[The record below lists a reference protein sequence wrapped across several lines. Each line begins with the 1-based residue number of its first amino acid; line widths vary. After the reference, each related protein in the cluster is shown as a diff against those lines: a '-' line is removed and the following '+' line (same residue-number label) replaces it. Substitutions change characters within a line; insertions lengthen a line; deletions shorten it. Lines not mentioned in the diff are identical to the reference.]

1 MLDVNPDNVCRLV
14 ELAREFHAKESVV
27 LPDDASHSLDELPL
41 DVLENHEGDLVLEE
55 FRAIVADLEP
65 SQQQEVVALL
75 WLGRED
81 GTFEEW
87 DSLLEIAR
95 DEWTPNTADYLIG
108 HPMLADFLAEGLAMH
123 GHTCE
128 GSDLV

>member
-65 SQQQEVVALL
+65 SQQQEIVALL

-87 DSLLEIAR
+87 DSLLETAR

-128 GSDLV
+128 DSDLV